1 MCSSD
6 LPPKKDT
13 NKEAPKVDKNQADRI
28 ERLLTLVLD
37 QLAGPAR
44 DAKGPKFTGW
54 PQLGGKTL
62 VDAVADIRK
71 ILNNGGK

>member
-1 MCSSD
+1 MTKPAAPK
-6 LPPKKDT
+6 PPQG
-13 NKEAPKVDKNQADRI
+13 NGGSKVDKQQADRI

-71 ILNNGGK
+71 ILNKEDK

>member
-1 MCSSD
+1 MD
-6 LPPKKDT
+6 KK
-13 NKEAPKVDKNQADRI
+13 QADRI
-28 ERLLTLVLD
+28 ERLLTLILD